1 MEDKKTDKK
10 KDDTKVDMENSKKP
24 VQDAVVAENVDDK
37 KIAENI
43 DNKKATE
50 NVDEKAPEGA
60 NEKKT
65 ENVDDKKTVPDAPET
80 KNTTDATDIA
90 STPTTSAPSEKK
102 FEKNFKDR
110 SSRFSGGKG
119 SNQKGGQRKGRQGG
133 KFEHPKQEFDQKII
147 DIRRVARVMAGGRRF
162 SFSVAMVAG
171 NRKGKVGVGVGK
183 ASDTSRA
190 IEKALKNAKKNM
202 TTIKLNK
209 KSSIPYE
216 TRARYCTSEILLKP
230 AEGKGIVAGSSART
244 VLDFAGVTNVSLK
257 IFSRS
262 KNKINIARAAILA
275 LNEFKAPTKI

>member
-10 KDDTKVDMENSKKP
+10 KDDTKVDVENSKKP
-24 VQDAVVAENVDDK
+24 AQDTVVAESVDDK
-37 KIAENI
+37 KIAESA
-43 DNKKATE
+43 D
-50 NVDEKAPEGA
+50 
-60 NEKKT
+60 NEKVMKS
-65 ENVDDKKTVPDAPET
+65 VADKKIATDTLET
-80 KNTTDATDIA
+80 KNTTDIA
-90 STPTTSAPSEKK
+90 DTPATPTSGAKK
-102 FEKNFKDR
+102 FEKNFRDR
-110 SSRFSGGKG
+110 SSRFSGGNKG
-119 SNQKGGQRKGRQGG
+119 SNQKGGQRRGRQDG
-133 KFEHPKQEFDQKII
+133 KFERPKQEFDQKII
-147 DIRRVARVMAGGRRF
+147 DIRRVVRVMAGGRRF

-171 NRKGKVGVGVGK
+171 NKKGKVGVGVGK

-209 KSSIPYE
+209 KSSIPHE
-216 TRARYCTSEILLKP
+216 VRARYCTSEILLKP

-275 LNEFKAPTKI
+275 LNEFKEPTKI